1 MDFVELYKTDSMDS
15 IDLDDLSEE
24 SRHFPQIAIISSRF
38 VPISQMKK
46 NEEKRRCSCSCI
58 RNLCL
63 SKRTQGNGK
72 LNVISTGP
80 MDRKDIFYRYILLS
94 LFF

>member
-1 MDFVELYKTDSMDS
+1 MEFVELYKTDSMVS
-15 IDLDDLSEE
+15 IDLDDISEE

-38 VPISQMKK
+38 LPISQMKENK
-46 NEEKRRCSCSCI
+46 KKRCSCSCI

-94 LFF
+94 HFF